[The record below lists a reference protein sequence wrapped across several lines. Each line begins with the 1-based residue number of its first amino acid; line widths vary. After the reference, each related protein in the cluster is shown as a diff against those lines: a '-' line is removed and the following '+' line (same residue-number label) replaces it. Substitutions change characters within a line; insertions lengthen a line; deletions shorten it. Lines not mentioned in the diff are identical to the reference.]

1 MPIQNMRYAAF
12 FRNLNLGRPNCPT
25 RVQLESAFLEAGASE
40 AQSFLTN
47 GTIAFHA
54 GGIRSAKKIL
64 AAASESMEASC
75 GLAEPA
81 FLREIPHLAALVDA
95 QPFKSIDRDA
105 VYECCVTFLHPK
117 AAIPRGF
124 PQASPR
130 GDVKI
135 VRVTDSEVLS
145 VSYKPGKT
153 PGSPNA
159 FLEKALALP
168 ATTRAW
174 NTVVRL
180 VGKHA
185 DR

>member
-1 MPIQNMRYAAF
+1 MRYAAF
-12 FRNLNLGRPNCPT
+12 FRNLNLGRANSPG
-25 RVQLESAFLEAGASE
+25 REQFEAAFIEAGASE
-40 AQSFLTN
+40 AKSFLTN

-54 GGIRSAKKIL
+54 SGIRSAKKIL
-64 AAASESMEASC
+64 ATASESLGASC
-75 GLAEPA
+75 GLVEPA
-81 FLREIPHLAALVDA
+81 FLREIPYLAALVET
-95 QPFKSIDRDA
+95 QPFQSIDLDT
-105 VYECCVTFLHPK
+105 VYDCCITFLHPK
-117 AAIPRGF
+117 AVIPRSF
-124 PQASPR
+124 PRASPR

-135 VRVTDSEVLS
+135 MQVTDSEVLS

-168 ATTRAW
+168 ATTRVW
-174 NTVVRL
+174 NTIVRL